1 MESQMSA
8 GSSNSAE
15 EKISEGL
22 QAICGLNCEDCQ
34 FYKDKCLGCVRQKG
48 SMFWGRCP
56 IFRCCVYEK
65 GLESCAV
72 CSQFLCQKF
81 LDQIT
86 TSIGL

>member
-1 MESQMSA
+1 MKGHSA
-8 GSSNSAE
+8 GRILKSKSADE
-15 EKISEGL
+15 L
-22 QAICGLNCEDCQ
+22 QTICGLNCEDCQ

-48 SMFWGRCP
+48 VMFWGRCP
-56 IFRCCVYEK
+56 IFYCCFYEK
-65 GLESCAV
+65 GLRSCSA

>member
-1 MESQMSA
+1 MGSQISA
-8 GSSNSAE
+8 QSSKSS
-15 EKISEGL
+15 EKTSEQL
-22 QAICGLNCEDCQ
+22 EAICGLNCGDCQ
-34 FYKDKCLGCVRQKG
+34 FYRNNCLGCLRQKG
-48 SMFWGRCP
+48 IMFWGRCP

>member
-1 MESQMSA
+1 MEGQVSTE
-8 GSSNSAE
+8 NSDSTSG
-15 EKISEGL
+15 KISEIL
-22 QAICGLNCEDCQ
+22 EAICGLNCGDCQ
-34 FYKDKCLGCVRQKG
+34 FYKDKCLGCPKQKG
-48 SMFWGRCP
+48 IMFWGRCP